1 MRTDGIAARDGS
13 PEMRLRILHL
23 EDDPIDAEL
32 VRETLEGSGLACESV
47 RVDDRPGFEAALD
60 AGTFD
65 LILADYSLP
74 SYDGLSAQALAR
86 ERRPDVPFIFLSGTL
101 GEEIAIERLKEGAT
115 DYVLKQRL
123 TRLPAAV
130 RRALKEAAER
140 NDRHRAEAEIRRL
153 NADLEHRVAERTSDL
168 AAANR
173 ALQQREAEAK
183 RAEIFLNSIVE
194 NIPNMVSVK
203 DAQTLRFLRFN
214 RAGELLLG

>member
-1 MRTDGIAARDGS
+1 MPA
-13 PEMRLRILHL
+13 PLRILHL

-32 VRETLEGSGLACESV
+32 VRATLEGSGLACESV

-123 TRLPAAV
+123 ARLPHV
-130 RRALKEAAER
+130 TRRALREVAEQRQRRQADAAL
-140 NDRHRAEAEIRRL
+140 HRRL
-153 NADLEHRVAERTSDL
+153 AE
-168 AAANR
+168 
-173 ALQQREAEAK
+173 
-183 RAEIFLNSIVE
+183 
-194 NIPNMVSVK
+194 
-203 DAQTLRFLRFN
+203 
-214 RAGELLLG
+214 